1 MQKELSGD
9 KLKWVVQLDY
19 RENFV
24 FLTQEEYEVYS
35 AEIQKDTPKPFFGI
49 KRTGELIST
58 RPISIK
64 LNPEWSDPKETKA
77 KEIFY
82 RLRKDYLERRTRG
95 ETITWEEYKKEKKTE
110 IKSEYE
116 DFIKELEN
124 DKK

>member
-1 MQKELSGD
+1 MKDTNKKWLVVYNYGDSGSVYLNQKEYEWLNEAVKEAHKSGQIEHV
-9 KLKWVVQLDY
+9 KLEDGSLITTAFKT
-19 RENFV
+19 
-24 FLTQEEYEVYS
+24 LT
-35 AEIQKDTPKPFFGI
+35 
-49 KRTGELIST
+49 
-58 RPISIK
+58 

-95 ETITWEEYKKEKKTE
+95 ETITWEEYKKEKKSE

-116 DFIKELEN
+116 EFLKELEN